1 MTQLRFW
8 YFWGMF
14 IRLKKNKSGSFS
26 VQILLKENGRNRLIK
41 SIGSSSDEKEL
52 AILREKAQQE
62 LDRLKGQRSM
72 FVFDKDVQI
81 ECFLSELSNAQIRT
95 IGPELVFGKVYN
107 HIGYNKISSD
117 LFRHLVIARLAF
129 PLCKLKTIEYLYRY
143 QGSSLI

>member
-72 FVFDKDVQI
+72 FVFDKDVPDRM
-81 ECFLSELSNAQIRT
+81 LSI
-95 IGPELVFGKVYN
+95 
-107 HIGYNKISSD
+107 
-117 LFRHLVIARLAF
+117 
-129 PLCKLKTIEYLYRY
+129 
-143 QGSSLI
+143 